1 LVSQVGLRL
10 RQPGKAGSDIK
21 QLQQVMAGS
30 CRRPVAGHFGWRKAA
45 ALQMEWLFKLQGS

>member
-45 ALQMEWLFKLQGS
+45 ALQM